1 MKRKLTVA
9 GLSLL
14 LGVAVAFAQKQMDE
28 QSEKNVQITQGPNI
42 TSITGTSA
50 TMSWTTNKAGANH
63 VRYRVAG
70 SNEAWKSAYHQGGG
84 NSHSLQLT
92 GLEPGKTYEWQILTR
107 DGDVRTQGQFQSA
120 ATATGTAP
128 DVNGS
133 AAPAAPAPAPA
144 GGGGISGA
152 KVPMY
157 RAVNTQS
164 NGGHSYSVNSGEL
177 SGPNMKMEGPAGY
190 VLSSQAPG
198 TLPLYRLVNAN
209 GDNWLTTDAGE
220 KASAMSA
227 GYRDGGIIGYIATS
241 QVSGSEPFYRM
252 ATSNGGVHFYTSS
265 AGEKAQ
271 VLGQGGW
278 SDQGVLGYIWS
289 SQ

>member
-1 MKRKLTVA
+1 MLLA
-9 GLSLL
+9 GAAL
-14 LGVAVAFAQKQMDE
+14 AQKQMDQ

-42 TSITGTSA
+42 TGITGTSA
-50 TMSWTTNKAGANH
+50 TMNWTTNTAGANH

-70 SNEAWKSAYHQGGG
+70 SNGAWKSAYHQGGG
-84 NSHSLQLT
+84 NSHSLQLS

-133 AAPAAPAPAPA
+133 AAPPAA
-144 GGGGISGA
+144 GGGGNAIAGA

-157 RAVNTQS
+157 RAVNTQT

-177 SGPNMKMEGPAGY
+177 SGPNMKLEGPAGY
-190 VLSSQAPG
+190 VMSSQAPG

-209 GDNWLTTDAGE
+209 GDNWLTADAGE
-220 KASAMSA
+220 KANALSS

-241 QVSGSEPFYRM
+241 QAPGTEAFYRM
-252 ATSNGGVHFYTSS
+252 ATSNGGIHFYTASP
-265 AGEKAQ
+265 GERTQ

-289 SQ
+289 SP